1 MTNLILCGGAG
12 TRLWPV
18 SRTSVPKQYFQLFG
32 KESLFGKTAAR
43 NKDVCDKFF
52 IAGSV
57 DTAFIAQQQLSEA
70 GIADSRALF
79 EPVGRN
85 TAPALALTALA
96 VDPEEI
102 IFVTPSDHV
111 IADQGA
117 YTKAVRRAQELA
129 AEGYLVTF
137 GLKPEYPE
145 TGFGYIEHEGEMV
158 VSFKE
163 KPDALTAQKYMEC
176 GRYLWNSGMF
186 CFRAGVFLE
195 ELGRYN
201 PGVLDACRHVIAQ
214 SGKTGDIKP
223 ERQAMEHIPS
233 ISVDYAVME
242 KSRKIR
248 VVPCSIGW
256 NDLGSFDS
264 LYDFSKKD
272 PAGNALLGQDSGV
285 MLNSQNNLVFTQ
297 NREVALVDVD
307 NLLVVDTP
315 DALVVCKRGSSQKVK
330 DVVGVLQQK
339 NPPLLKDHITV
350 PRPWGQYTIL
360 LDAPDCKVKRIEVL
374 PGKRLSL
381 QKHFHRREHWVIV
394 SGKAVVTV
402 GNTVME
408 KGPNEHVIIPQ
419 GEIHRLGNS
428 GPEMVV
434 IIETQLGSY
443 FGEDDIIR
451 LEDDFNRL

>member
-12 TRLWPV
+12 TRLWPI

-32 KESLFGKTAAR
+32 KDSLFGKTAER
-43 NKDVCDKFF
+43 NKSLCEKFF

-57 DTAFIAQQQLSEA
+57 DTAFIAQKQLSDA
-70 GIADSRALF
+70 GLSSCRALF

-96 VDPEEI
+96 VDPKEV

-111 IADQGA
+111 IAD
-117 YTKAVRRAQELA
+117 TKAYEAAVKRAEVLA
-129 AEGYLVTF
+129 KEGYLVTF

-145 TGFGYIEHEGEMV
+145 TGFGYIEYEGETV

-163 KPDALTAQKYMEC
+163 KPDALTAQKYMES

-186 CFRAGVFLE
+186 CFQAGVFLE
-195 ELGRYN
+195 ELGKYQ
-201 PGVLDACRHVIAQ
+201 PGVLESCKQVIAQ
-214 SGKTGDIKP
+214 CGRDGDIKP
-223 ERQAMEHIPS
+223 ERKSMEHIPS

-242 KSRKIR
+242 KSQKIR

-256 NDLGSFDS
+256 SDLGSFDS

-272 PAGNALLGQDSGV
+272 PAGNALLGQDTGV
-285 MLNSQNNLVFTQ
+285 VLNSQNNLVFTQ
-297 NREVALVDVD
+297 NREVALVDVND
-307 NLLVVDTP
+307 LLVVDTP
-315 DALVVCKRGSSQKVK
+315 DALVVCKKGSSQKVK

-339 NPPLLKDHITV
+339 NPNILKDHVTV
-350 PRPWGQYTIL
+350 PRPWGQYTVL
-360 LDAPDCKVKRIEVL
+360 LDAPDCKVKRIEVN

-381 QKHFHRREHWVIV
+381 QKHHHRQEHWVV
-394 SGKAVVTV
+394 VAGTARVTV
-402 GNTVME
+402 GKEV
-408 KGPNEHVIIPQ
+408 KDLQPNDHVHIPL
-419 GEIHRLGNS
+419 GEVHRLEN
-428 GPEMVV
+428 PKQDLL
-434 IIETQLGSY
+434 IIVETQLGTY

-451 LEDDFNRL
+451 IEDDFHRV